1 MTTREKIA
9 LYNQEAVMWDNL
21 DEAVIGITDDGKV
34 VYDIDKM
41 VDIFSKDMSTDDA
54 IEWIDYNILGAHV
67 GDYTPV
73 HIHKI
78 NEI

>member
-9 LYNQEAVMWDNL
+9 LYSKDAVMWDDL

-41 VDIFSKDMSTDDA
+41 VDIFSKDMSTEDA
-54 IEWIDYNILGAHV
+54 IEWIDFNILGAYV
-67 GDYTPV
+67 GEHTPI

-78 NEI
+78 NAI

>member
-9 LYNQEAVMWDNL
+9 LYNDKAIMWDNL
-21 DEAVIGITDDGKV
+21 DGAVIGITDEGSV
-34 VYDIDKM
+34 VYDIDEM
-41 VDIFSKDMSTDDA
+41 IQILRKDMSEEDA
-54 IEWIDYNILGAHV
+54 IEWVDFNILGAHV